1 MVSKRTLF
9 ILAAILVAAATR
21 LFPHPPNF
29 TAIGALALFGGAMFS
44 NRLLGFVAPF
54 AAMFLTDL
62 ILGLHETMGSVYL
75 SFALTVF
82 IGYFVGNERTN
93 STFIKVIFAPIVSSI
108 LFFVLTNFHMWVV
121 ADEFYSRDFQG
132 LVTCFTAALPFY
144 SSSLV
149 GDMFFTY
156 VLFGSYFFV
165 EQKLPSLV
173 KA

>member
-144 SSSLV
+144 SSSLA

-156 VLFGSYFFV
+156 VLFGSYFLV
-165 EQKLPSLV
+165 EQKLPSLI